1 MTDSEI
7 LDGLMDDVM
16 STLADLPEI
25 GRVLRSTDA
34 TDLILRDVE
43 GQLPAVGVADV
54 EFAPTGGRIAIGQ
67 KRFQGRVEFEI
78 TVAAPS
84 VGSSSA
90 AGRDLIR
97 RTLGVVN
104 KRLDYKL
111 TPYNTRYSFLGFAY
125 QDQPR
130 LDAVVGVLR
139 YGADAYFGQE

>member
-1 MTDSEI
+1 MNDAEI
-7 LDGLMDDVM
+7 LDALMDDVM
-16 STLADLPEI
+16 ETVAELPDI
-25 GRVLRSTDA
+25 ARVLRSTDA
-34 TDLILRDVE
+34 TDLVIRDAE

-67 KRFQGRVEFEI
+67 KRFQGRVEFEVTI
-78 TVAAPS
+78 AAPA

-97 RTLGVVN
+97 ATLGVIN

-111 TPYNTRYSFLGFAY
+111 TPFNTRFSFLGFAY

-130 LDAVVGVLR
+130 LDAVVGVVR
-139 YGADAYFGQE
+139 FGADAYFGQE